1 MVIFMSVIL
10 DFTVDTMKFINNTIN
25 DVVDSISEYYCID
38 SIIDSD
44 SDADSVSVSSSN
56 VNTENSEIFD
66 EKIVNLAGEYVNVKK
81 IL

>member
-38 SIIDSD
+38 SVIDSD
-44 SDADSVSVSSSN
+44 SDSVSESSSN
-56 VNTENSEIFD
+56 INSENFD

>member
-25 DVVDSISEYYCID
+25 DVVDSINEYYCID

-44 SDADSVSVSSSN
+44 SDSDSDSSSN
-56 VNTENSEIFD
+56 VNTENSD

>member
-44 SDADSVSVSSSN
+44 SDSSSQN
-56 VNTENSEIFD
+56 SNINSEIFD

>member
-38 SIIDSD
+38 SIIESDSD
-44 SDADSVSVSSSN
+44 SDSDSVSESSSN
-56 VNTENSEIFD
+56 ENFD
-66 EKIVNLAGEYVNVKK
+66 EKIINLAGEYVNVKK

>member
-44 SDADSVSVSSSN
+44 SDSSSQNSN
-56 VNTENSEIFD
+56 VNSEIFD

>member
-25 DVVDSISEYYCID
+25 DVVDSISEYYCTD

-44 SDADSVSVSSSN
+44 SDSVSDADSDSFSN
-56 VNTENSEIFD
+56 ENTENSD
-66 EKIVNLAGEYVNVKK
+66 EKIINLAGEYVNVKK